1 MDKWYLYIFWKKNN
15 QIVEINEISKI
26 VKESAE
32 VNFNN
37 SFSHLR

>member
-15 QIVEINEISKI
+15 QIVKISEISKI

-32 VNFNN
+32 VIKF
-37 SFSHLR
+37 